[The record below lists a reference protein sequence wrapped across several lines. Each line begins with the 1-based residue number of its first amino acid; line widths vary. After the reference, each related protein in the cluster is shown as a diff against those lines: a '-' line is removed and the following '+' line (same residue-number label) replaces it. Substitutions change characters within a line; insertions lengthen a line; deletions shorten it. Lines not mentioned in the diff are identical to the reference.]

1 VLKHFQSLALILLA
15 DHAILN
21 SGWGRRVFRPTHNE
35 QGILASALGIC
46 QAFFVKFHPAGVYA
60 PAFFFFDRI
69 PVDLRKFFE
78 GF

>member
-1 VLKHFQSLALILLA
+1 LKHFHSLALILLA

-46 QAFFVKFHPAGVYA
+46 QAFFVKFHSAGVGA
-60 PAFFFFDRI
+60 PAIFFFVRMLCCFLE
-69 PVDLRKFFE
+69 VL
-78 GF
+78 